1 MPVKIYEK
9 GFSQEE
15 SDSSNLLL
23 SLMKWIKDVMI
34 LKFVSLEKVL
44 LQNKTFAISF
54 SLILRIFELLN

>member
-1 MPVKIYEK
+1 MSVKIYEK

-23 SLMKWIKDVMI
+23 SLMKWIKDVI
-34 LKFVSLEKVL
+34 IRKFVSLEKVL